1 MILLYKQLSKAHFLE
16 VTWGF
21 VMKKLSDTLFEVPSK
36 SCQRHI
42 ADKPSLSMFKSRSLK
57 CRANKLKHTL
67 CTFVHVHVSGRLSST
82 EKEVGE
88 FVIGE
93 LKGVT
98 PGHTD
103 IARLW
108 RRGKM
113 LAQLHSGDISDQSA
127 RVCH

>member
-1 MILLYKQLSKAHFLE
+1 
-16 VTWGF
+16 
-21 VMKKLSDTLFEVPSK
+21 MKKLSDTLFEVPSK

-42 ADKPSLSMFKSRSLK
+42 ADVPSLSMFKSRSLK
-57 CRANKLKHTL
+57 RRANKLKHT
-67 CTFVHVHVSGRLSST
+67 CTFVHVHVIEESPST
-82 EKEVGE
+82 KKEMCE

-108 RRGKM
+108 RRGEM
-113 LAQLHSGDISDQSA
+113 LGQLHSGDISDQSA